1 MKLLTAALAATAAVS
16 FLAAAPAKADSFV
29 DLLNTIE
36 ATGTEIAVDHPDVCN
51 DPGMF
56 GKYFYEHNVIDA
68 MVICM
73 ANHKGDTVELRDTV
87 LHESVHVAQQCN
99 GGPIFSPGS
108 IFRAAD
114 ERVINE
120 VAKGYNSEQHHR
132 EIEARVIASEW
143 DEAYVIGLLR
153 EYCFK

>member
-1 MKLLTAALAATAAVS
+1 MKLLTAAIAAAAVS
-16 FLAAAPAKADSFV
+16 FLAVAPAKANPV
-29 DLLNTIE
+29 KDLLDTIK
-36 ATGTEIAVDHPDVCN
+36 ATGTEIVVDHPDVCN

-56 GKYFYEHNVIDA
+56 GKYFYESKVIDA

-73 ANHKGDTVELRDTV
+73 ANHKGDDAELRDTV
-87 LHESVHVAQQCN
+87 RHESVHVAQQCN
-99 GGPIFSPGS
+99 GGPIFSAGS

-153 EYCFK
+153 EYCFE